1 MLTIKPL
8 HGKAPSWTIF
18 ISTLKTISKINH
30 LSLKD
35 EQTTSQSKLIPDPES
50 IKITS
55 SNPELA
61 SILKS
66 DPKPMVPNQYKRF

>member
-1 MLTIKPL
+1 MKKNSMKKSPRIKNL
-8 HGKAPSWTIF
+8 HNENLQKSIKKIFMEKLPHGQSF

-50 IKITS
+50 PIK
-55 SNPELA
+55 
-61 SILKS
+61 
-66 DPKPMVPNQYKRF
+66 D